1 MPLGWIDF
9 SKTDRNKA
17 LSILELIS
25 DPGTLDELGIAPV
38 RDGFA
43 NIFFPGTSTIQTRAK
58 YFLIVPYAFLD
69 LENSQETNPDR
80 MLKVFDEIEKKSAEL
95 LLEKAD
101 DAEGVIGRVAISHN
115 RWVKRTP
122 ADIYWS
128 GLRSFGISTYG
139 NLSISECIKIICDYN
154 EKKAYLSRLGNSN
167 DKPGEWEKDDRD
179 AGGII
184 KPHLWN
190 VSTYK
195 SDWKDKLCIS
205 LSQEESFFLK
215 ERIISSYPDSMLGI
229 ILRKKL
235 PFVFQCDGFEAIQNQ
250 IEHFPKQIK
259 DDYNLALDFSHFIY
273 VIRVLYNIL
282 VSAGRNEEAMSEWED
297 LGKKI
302 DQYASVDLD
311 SIFSRLGIS
320 SNYALCRFLNKAK
333 ELMSKHDEE
342 GMKNEIQRR
351 EKELKQSRAKTV
363 NPGKYD
369 PNTWY
374 GGKYLDYRF
383 ENAKQIVRDIFDGE
397 EDLC

>member
-1 MPLGWIDF
+1 M
-9 SKTDRNKA
+9 
-17 LSILELIS
+17 
-25 DPGTLDELGIAPV
+25 
-38 RDGFA
+38 
-43 NIFFPGTSTIQTRAK
+43 
-58 YFLIVPYAFLD
+58 
-69 LENSQETNPDR
+69 
-80 MLKVFDEIEKKSAEL
+80 
-95 LLEKAD
+95 
-101 DAEGVIGRVAISHN
+101 
-115 RWVKRTP
+115 
-122 ADIYWS
+122 
-128 GLRSFGISTYG
+128 
-139 NLSISECIKIICDYN
+139 
-154 EKKAYLSRLGNSN
+154 SRLGNSN

-250 IEHFPKQIK
+250 IVHFPKQIK

-282 VSAGRNEEAMSEWED
+282 VSAGRNEEAMLEWED
-297 LGKKI
+297 LEKKI